1 MIPGL
6 QLPGQANMVQMPNI
20 MMQNMMPNMQPGMQQ
35 MRPGMVQPGQ
45 PIFPG
50 QPGYE
55 NHNFWQEIIIFQNAS
70 NNANAT
76 RATNDDSTWS
86 TISAT
91 WCPVSTNANVSTSS
105 S

>member
-20 MMQNMMPNMQPGMQQ
+20 IMQNMMPNMQPGMQQ

-50 QPGYE
+50 QPG
-55 NHNFWQEIIIFQNAS
+55 
-70 NNANAT
+70 
-76 RATNDDSTWS
+76 
-86 TISAT
+86 
-91 WCPVSTNANVSTSS
+91 
-105 S
+105 

>member
-1 MIPGL
+1 MTSSISILLLETVNALQMIPGL

-35 MRPGMVQPGQ
+35 MRPGMVQAGQ

-55 NHNFWQEIIIFQNAS
+55 NHNF
-70 NNANAT
+70 
-76 RATNDDSTWS
+76 
-86 TISAT
+86 
-91 WCPVSTNANVSTSS
+91 
-105 S
+105 

>member
-55 NHNFWQEIIIFQNAS
+55 NHNFWPE
-70 NNANAT
+70 NNNLLE
-76 RATNDDSTWS
+76 
-86 TISAT
+86 
-91 WCPVSTNANVSTSS
+91 CLK
-105 S
+105 

>member
-1 MIPGL
+1 MVEQQCIGCRIPFIDNAIFQSSKLKLRVSRLILLSETVNALQMIPGL

-50 QPGYE
+50 QPG
-55 NHNFWQEIIIFQNAS
+55 
-70 NNANAT
+70 
-76 RATNDDSTWS
+76 
-86 TISAT
+86 
-91 WCPVSTNANVSTSS
+91 
-105 S
+105 

>member
-1 MIPGL
+1 MVEHQCIGCRIPYIDNAIFQSSKLKLRVSRLILLSETVNALQMIPGL

-50 QPGYE
+50 QPG
-55 NHNFWQEIIIFQNAS
+55 
-70 NNANAT
+70 
-76 RATNDDSTWS
+76 
-86 TISAT
+86 
-91 WCPVSTNANVSTSS
+91 
-105 S
+105 

>member
-1 MIPGL
+1 MTSSSILLLETVNALQMIPGL

-55 NHNFWQEIIIFQNAS
+55 NHNFWPE
-70 NNANAT
+70 NN
-76 RATNDDSTWS
+76 
-86 TISAT
+86 
-91 WCPVSTNANVSTSS
+91 NVLECLK
-105 S
+105 

>member
-20 MMQNMMPNMQPGMQQ
+20 MMQNMMSNMQPGMQPG

-50 QPGYE
+50 QPG
-55 NHNFWQEIIIFQNAS
+55 
-70 NNANAT
+70 
-76 RATNDDSTWS
+76 
-86 TISAT
+86 
-91 WCPVSTNANVSTSS
+91 
-105 S
+105 